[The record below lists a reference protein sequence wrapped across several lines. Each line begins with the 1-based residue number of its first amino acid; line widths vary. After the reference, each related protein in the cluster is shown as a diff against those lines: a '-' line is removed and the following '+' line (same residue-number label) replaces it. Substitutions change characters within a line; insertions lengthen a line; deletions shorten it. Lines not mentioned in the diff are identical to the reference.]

1 MHEMPRTDEGGFQ
14 HIVYNSVNHQQLW
27 DDTLMMSV
35 MPLTKIGLLLN
46 RPHYV
51 EEAKRQFLLHIK
63 YLVDRKTGL
72 WFHGWDFNG
81 RHNFAEARWAR
92 GNSWITI
99 VIPDFLELTDLPE
112 TDPTRR
118 MLVATLDARGVA
130 TVRRLAQDGAPL
142 AAGER
147 LLPVKRLQ
155 GDWVLVT
162 DAFYFPEGQGEP
174 FAQARFG
181 EFRALPDGR
190 ALLVGLAD
198 EHLQPIA
205 PAPRKPRP

>member
-1 MHEMPRTDEGGFQ
+1 MRKALNEGDRLG
-14 HIVYNSVNHQQLW
+14 
-27 DDTLMMSV
+27 
-35 MPLTKIGLLLN
+35 LN
-46 RPHYV
+46 RHAQV
-51 EEAKRQFLLHIK
+51 
-63 YLVDRKTGL
+63 
-72 WFHGWDFNG
+72 
-81 RHNFAEARWAR
+81 
-92 GNSWITI
+92 
-99 VIPDFLELTDLPE
+99 
-112 TDPTRR
+112 
-118 MLVATLDARGVA
+118 VATLDARGVA

-181 EFRALPDGR
+181 EFRALSDGR